1 MLAVSA
7 KESGAWLHALPAAC
21 LGNLLNDDALRISVG
36 VRLGAPLCEAHTCRS
51 SAQVDIYGR
60 HGLSCKYSAGRHSRH
75 SSLNESIKRVLVSCQ
90 IPTILEPNGILRDN
104 SVKRPDGI
112 TQIPWK
118 EGKALVWDVTCVDA
132 LCQTYVAGCSDKAR
146 YAAERAEGLKVV
158 KYTNLEGRYF
168 FSPVGFKVYGTFR
181 PAARDLLYKI
191 GKKMRERTGEKRSSE
206 FLRQRVSIDT
216 QRDNSACVLS
226 TFPHARDLEEV
237 YFVLDI

>member
-1 MLAVSA
+1 MTPSGSPSA
-7 KESGAWLHALPAAC
+7 YVWV
-21 LGNLLNDDALRISVG
+21 LRCVRPIPVG
-36 VRLGAPLCEAHTCRS
+36 VRHRWTSMDVTA
-51 SAQVDIYGR
+51 SA
-60 HGLSCKYSAGRHSRH
+60 
-75 SSLNESIKRVLVSCQ
+75 